1 MTTALAL
8 SLAVICGPTDGLV
21 AGTPAWEIAGS
32 ETASPASVVIASRP
46 DAHAAAPVD
55 TLAVRLFEEGAT
67 FDAFLE
73 ATERRRETWHGN
85 YERAAVPDDLLA
97 RARAVPGTWRLLV
110 VAIDSCGD
118 SANTIPYLARF
129 VEEVDGLELRVVEPD
144 VGRPVMDA
152 HLTPDGRGAT
162 PTVVVLNEDGED
174 VGCWIERPAG
184 MQSWWIVNTE
194 ELSGR
199 EKLDRKYAWYDE
211 DGGYHTVLEVVE
223 AVEAA
228 ARGERVCR
236 RPLDES
242 GAWPAAGPGG
252 D

>member
-1 MTTALAL
+1 VLTPAGAPG
-8 SLAVICGPTDGLV
+8 AVAVEAPAVVAPAVVAPAIVTPAV
-21 AGTPAWEIAGS
+21 AGERA
-32 ETASPASVVIASRP
+32 
-46 DAHAAAPVD
+46 D
-55 TLAVRLFEEGAT
+55 TVAVRLFEEGMT

-85 YERAAVPDDLLA
+85 YERADIPADLAA
-97 RARAVPGTWRLLV
+97 RARAVPGSWRLLV
-110 VAIDSCGD
+110 VAIDACGD

-129 VEEVDGLELRVVEPD
+129 VEAVDGLEMRVVEPD

-162 PTVVVLNEDGED
+162 PTVVVLNEEGDD

-184 MQSWWIVNTE
+184 IQSWWIVNTE

-242 GAWPAAGPGG
+242 GVWPAAGAGG
-252 D
+252 R